1 LDIGQ
6 HFYKEKTTA
15 PAQECRRSF
24 SGDWRAPSEPAAPL
38 CNHAQGNN
46 NMTRN
51 TASSLAYVT
60 TVAAA
65 AMAAALVST
74 SAYAE
79 SPTID
84 NTPFVSSKTRAEV
97 QAELK
102 TPFMGGDPWSSRYN
116 MFGRSST
123 LTTEQVRGAYK
134 MSRDEVHALTA
145 EDSGSAALV
154 KGPMKVKT
162 TATMGGPAADLATP
176 VLATPVLA
184 TPEPAT
190 PEWPNP

>member
-1 LDIGQ
+1 MEGPTGTERTRRAL
-6 HFYKEKTTA
+6 
-15 PAQECRRSF
+15 AQPRSRN
-24 SGDWRAPSEPAAPL
+24 D
-38 CNHAQGNN
+38 

-51 TASSLAYVT
+51 TAISLAYVA

-65 AMAAALVST
+65 AVAAALVST

-102 TPFMGGDPWSSRYN
+102 APFIGGDPWSSRYN
-116 MFGRSST
+116 MFARGGA

-134 MSRDEVHALTA
+134 MSRDEVNALTA
-145 EDSGSAALV
+145 EDSGSAFLARL
-154 KGPMKVKT
+154 PLTLKT
-162 TATMGGPAADLATP
+162 TAIMGGPGVDP
-176 VLATPVLA
+176 SNR
-184 TPEPAT
+184 ERDR
-190 PEWPNP
+190 

>member
-1 LDIGQ
+1 
-6 HFYKEKTTA
+6 
-15 PAQECRRSF
+15 
-24 SGDWRAPSEPAAPL
+24 
-38 CNHAQGNN
+38 
-46 NMTRN
+46 MTRN
-51 TASSLAYVT
+51 TATSLAYVT
-60 TVAAA
+60 IVAAA
-65 AMAAALVST
+65 AVAAALVST

-84 NTPFVSSKTRAEV
+84 STPFVSSKTRAQV

-102 TPFMGGDPWSSRYN
+102 TPFIGGDPWSMQYDVIGHNSA
-116 MFGRSST
+116 

-154 KGPMKVKT
+154 ARPLRVKS
-162 TATMGGPAADLATP
+162 TATMGGPAADLPNPVMAAP
-176 VLATPVLA
+176 VLK

-190 PEWPNP
+190 PELPKP